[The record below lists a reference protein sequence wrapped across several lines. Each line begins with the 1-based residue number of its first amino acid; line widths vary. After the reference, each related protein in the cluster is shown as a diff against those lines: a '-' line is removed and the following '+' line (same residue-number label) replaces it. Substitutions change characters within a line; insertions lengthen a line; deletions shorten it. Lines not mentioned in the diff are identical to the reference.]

1 MRKKRPA
8 HARSHVPTR
17 TLSGVIGGKKQFS
30 ENRSLRAEEVSFSNR
45 AREGARPVKVP
56 SPPTMEGGEVAV
68 LAPHP
73 GCGSADRPRFSLTFG
88 SPRGESGVRKMQL
101 RNAQTTGGELSIHGQ
116 EAWI

>member
-56 SPPTMEGGEVAV
+56 SPPTMEGGKSLSWPLI
-68 LAPHP
+68 LAADLLIVR
-73 GCGSADRPRFSLTFG
+73 GS
-88 SPRGESGVRKMQL
+88 
-101 RNAQTTGGELSIHGQ
+101 H
-116 EAWI
+116 